1 MATNLEILSKFIL
14 IVILIISMI
23 LISMLIRNK
32 ELFGN
37 LLNLKKESFV
47 DYGNFVQPRNDGYSG
62 PLQDPIDWTLFQSP
76 TYCKNKSLQSKY
88 YLNPNNELLPSP
100 PNPLVVN
107 SY

>member
-1 MATNLEILSKFIL
+1 MATNLEIVSKFIL

-47 DYGNFVQPRNDGYSG
+47 DYGNFV
-62 PLQDPIDWTLFQSP
+62 
-76 TYCKNKSLQSKY
+76 
-88 YLNPNNELLPSP
+88 
-100 PNPLVVN
+100 
-107 SY
+107 